1 MSGFRW
7 PAADKVPR
15 FPREKTSG
23 TQGKSDKTIYTTSN
37 NQSLR
42 SAGDN
47 NRKSKDSKRF
57 CSNTVSSDKRVIEG
71 PNPRDHIALCTFDPF
86 LVEVQMNDGYIHATH
101 A

>member
-37 NQSLR
+37 NQTAYGVRATTIESQKTLLLQR
-42 SAGDN
+42 
-47 NRKSKDSKRF
+47 RF
-57 CSNTVSSDKRVIEG
+57 K
-71 PNPRDHIALCTFDPF
+71 
-86 LVEVQMNDGYIHATH
+86 
-101 A
+101 

>member
-1 MSGFRW
+1 MVRWSTYIVKSDIYPGRQSLSMSGFRW

-47 NRKSKDSKRF
+47 NRKSKEGLNGVGAF
-57 CSNTVSSDKRVIEG
+57 TVNG
-71 PNPRDHIALCTFDPF
+71 
-86 LVEVQMNDGYIHATH
+86 
-101 A
+101 

>member
-47 NRKSKDSKRF
+47 NRKSKDSQNAF
-57 CSNTVSSDKRVIEG
+57 APT
-71 PNPRDHIALCTFDPF
+71 PF
-86 LVEVQMNDGYIHATH
+86 QVTNE
-101 A
+101 

>member
-47 NRKSKDSKRF
+47 NRKSK
-57 CSNTVSSDKRVIEG
+57 EG
-71 PNPRDHIALCTFDPF
+71 RRTL
-86 LVEVQMNDGYIHATH
+86 NDGQQYIVTTLTVNKS
-101 A
+101 

>member
-7 PAADKVPR
+7 SAADKVPR

-47 NRKSKDSKRF
+47 NRKSKEGLNGVVAF
-57 CSNTVSSDKRVIEG
+57 TVNG
-71 PNPRDHIALCTFDPF
+71 
-86 LVEVQMNDGYIHATH
+86 
-101 A
+101 

>member
-7 PAADKVPR
+7 PAADEAPL
-15 FPREKTSG
+15 FPRVKTSG

-37 NQSLR
+37 NQRLR

-47 NRKSKDSKRF
+47 NRKSKRF
-57 CSNTVSSDKRVIEG
+57 CSNAVSSDKRVIEG
-71 PNPRDHIALCTFDPF
+71 PNARDHIALCAFHPL
-86 LVEVQMNDGYIHATH
+86 LVEVQMNVGYIHATH

>member
-47 NRKSKDSKRF
+47 NRKSKEGLNGVGAF
-57 CSNTVSSDKRVIEG
+57 TVNG
-71 PNPRDHIALCTFDPF
+71 
-86 LVEVQMNDGYIHATH
+86 
-101 A
+101 